1 MLDESRVRAIAQR
14 YVDPLRNADCADDRR
29 FMIENAIREALME
42 YHQKRQYHPEPN
54 AGCL

>member
-14 YVDPLRNADCADDRR
+14 YVDPLRNASCNDDRR

-42 YHQKRQYHPEPN
+42 DHHKHHQQPN

>member
-14 YVDPLRNADCADDRR
+14 YIDPLRHADCADDRR
-29 FMIENAIREALME
+29 FMLENAIREALME
-42 YHQKRQYHPEPN
+42 DHHKRHQQMPN